1 MVLAIRL
8 KGRMSCFFSKTLI
21 VILCLS
27 RKLTVELPEWKGE
40 YVASYGA
47 SNARGCAILMKRNI
61 ADGRLCY
68 VDIDINGQ
76 KIRLVCVY
84 APNHPTGRQRL
95 RSDELSA
102 SLSQTSKNIVAGDFN
117 CVHSFASDT
126 KNGSAQSEVG
136 SSELEEMC
144 TTFGLHD
151 SWRVNNPQAVRFSTW
166 RRQGNDA
173 NQASRIDRIYFPWDI
188 PIVYDYLSCPY
199 SDHDCVCAS
208 LDLAPLASDKT
219 PVTGKSYWK
228 LNCSILSENG
238 FAVC

>member
-1 MVLAIRL
+1 MESTTTVSRSTKLKFMTINVNGIGNQAKRQNVLFFLENLDCDIVFVQETH
-8 KGRMSCFFSKTLI
+8 CFEF
-21 VILCLS
+21 
-27 RKLTVELPEWKGE
+27 PEWKGE

-84 APNHPTGRQRL
+84 APNHPTGRQRF

-102 SLSQTSKNIVAGDFN
+102 LLSQTSKNIVAGDFN

-144 TTFGLHD
+144 TL
-151 SWRVNNPQAVRFSTW
+151 S
-166 RRQGNDA
+166 
-173 NQASRIDRIYFPWDI
+173 
-188 PIVYDYLSCPY
+188 VYM
-199 SDHDCVCAS
+199 
-208 LDLAPLASDKT
+208 
-219 PVTGKSYWK
+219 
-228 LNCSILSENG
+228 ILG
-238 FAVC
+238 V